1 LHLPSDP
8 RIATTFIL
16 GIVRRDFASFG
27 LTEVALTPVQ
37 AVTAMIVITLFVPC
51 IATVGVMIKERGAK
65 IALTI
70 WAGSWVCAFFIGGLL
85 ANTLPF
91 FFHAIGL

>member
-1 LHLPSDP
+1 LPNDP

-27 LTEVALTPVQ
+27 LTEVPLTPVQ

-51 IATVGVMIKERGAK
+51 IATVGVMIKERGMK
-65 IALTI
+65 IAMAI
-70 WAGSWVCAFFIGGLL
+70 WAGSWACAFVVGGL
-85 ANTLPF
+85 AAVALPPV
-91 FFHAIGL
+91 FHLLGK